1 MTRSSAVFFDV
12 DGTLT
17 TDTTLF
23 RFLDFWMAARGLPP
37 GSARQERDRLR
48 RMTEAGAPRD
58 VTNRSYF
65 RCFTGCPEKQVTE
78 SGDSWFRA
86 ELRQGGL
93 LNPSVVAAFREHAR
107 RGTRTALVS
116 GSFPALLDPL
126 ARHLGADIVLCTRPE
141 TVDGRHTG
149 AVDVPMIGEAKRT
162 AVLRTL
168 ANLGVARRRAWAY
181 GDHVSDMPMLE
192 SVGAPVVVGDDP
204 DMVGIARTRGWRR
217 LPRAEKAPPT
227 PVPEAAAADPA
238 VQRTSPRPTTHRAEF
253 P

>member
-23 RFLDFWMAARGLPP
+23 RFLDFWMSAQGLPP
-37 GSARQERDRLR
+37 GSALRERDRLR

-58 VTNRSYF
+58 VTNRAYF
-65 RCFTGCPEKQVTE
+65 RCLTGCSEKQVTE
-78 SGDSWFRA
+78 LGGSWFRA

-93 LNPSVVAAFREHAR
+93 LNPSAVDALREHAR
-107 RGTRTALVS
+107 RGTHTVLVS

-126 ARHLGADIVLCTRPE
+126 ARHLGADTVLCTRPE
-141 TVDGRHTG
+141 TVRGRHTG
-149 AVDVPMIGEAKRT
+149 AVVDVPMIGQAKRT

-168 ANLGVARRRAWAY
+168 ARLGVARRRAWAY
-181 GDHVSDMPMLE
+181 GDHVSDLPMLE
-192 SVGAPVVVGDDP
+192 SVGEPVVVGDEP
-204 DMVGIARTRGWRR
+204 DMVETARTRGWRR
-217 LPRAEKAPPT
+217 LPRAEKAPPAPAPAAVEHAVPRT
-227 PVPEAAAADPA
+227 RPVPI
-238 VQRTSPRPTTHRAEF
+238 THRAQF